1 MACILVC
8 RELVATPICI
18 RMASLAL
25 SRVSL
30 EMGRAR
36 VLVGLAALLVLCVFQ
51 VWSGGEK
58 RVWLGMVWMRG
69 L

>member
-1 MACILVC
+1 MVSILVC
-8 RELVATPICI
+8 RELVVAPMCM

-36 VLVGLAALLVLCVFQ
+36 VFRGLAVVLVLCVLQ

-58 RVWLGMVWMRG
+58 RV
-69 L
+69 